1 MANFSAPNQ
10 KPIKLG
16 SVKYVKPKREISALA
31 ILCNFYTFRCTP
43 VFSLSKKTLSS
54 DLEWSPTELGR
65 RRPNNFAVDLT
76 PYQVTKSD
84 QIWSFDKGVDWERR
98 SFLPG

>member
-43 VFSLSKKTLSS
+43 VFSLSKKPFRLIWSDHLPSS
-54 DLEWSPTELGR
+54 GDG
-65 RRPNNFAVDLT
+65 
-76 PYQVTKSD
+76 D
-84 QIWSFDKGVDWERR
+84 QIISR
-98 SFLPG
+98 SI